1 MTSHTL
7 PRISTH
13 VCSGHWA
20 GLALN
25 KKCSDEDCGH
35 SSWLLSCVWWPGL
48 LFLDWWELH
57 DTADRIFKKSWEER
71 RIIGTLVKKKLN
83 IPETELSWAVM
94 MMITMAR
101 EKPLN
106 LSLSLMVDNYYWIRP
121 PSDISQHLETTDQQ
135 TFLYIICLW
144 CNHINECVLWFSLHL
159 CLSQTKGRCQK
170 SFFLIDLKIHKSIP
184 YFLQK
189 R

>member
-1 MTSHTL
+1 M
-7 PRISTH
+7 RIVVTRH
-13 VCSGHWA
+13 DHCLVH
-20 GLALN
+20 
-25 KKCSDEDCGH
+25 DDQVY
-35 SSWLLSCVWWPGL
+35 SSWIDESYMTLLTEYLIKV
-48 LFLDWWELH
+48 E
-57 DTADRIFKKSWEER
+57 RREER

-184 YFLQK
+184 YFWQK
-189 R
+189 K